1 MHRNIKLKVIL
12 LNSAIQPQPGF
23 IIYLTKPEY
32 YIKLNVMELSQKQIE
47 RLIQIIQQYAVIYGG
62 GISTKD
68 ARVREECEDLVK
80 SLSAII
86 KTSRRGKNIALKTT
100 AETGLKDKKK
110 RTQEPAKSKDS
121 SKGALES
128 AAPVSK
134 PVSDRKKTLKK
145 TAESPTTLLRDI
157 AGKSAKKTII
167 KAKPAGKKSRRKIQA
182 IHLFDAYNNAKLP
195 KYGGYIVS
203 SNFQA
208 ESNYSIFEIVGYD
221 NVQEI
226 RLESDSLIFKSAG
239 CKLYTLIEPPN
250 YPLKNVEPVQRQSG
264 KSIPYRFS
272 ELYILTTKKHETIY
286 IGKKPIISYSSFTIV
301 KPRKNDFA
309 ILFYNV
315 PEVFKNIEEFLTTI
329 YHDGVGISKTDSQ
342 KAAKIT
348 VQGIKNFNTWLDL

>member
-1 MHRNIKLKVIL
+1 M
-12 LNSAIQPQPGF
+12 A
-23 IIYLTKPEY
+23 
-32 YIKLNVMELSQKQIE
+32 LSEKQIE
-47 RLIQIIQQYAVIYGG
+47 RLIQITQQYSVIYGG

-68 ARVREECEDLVK
+68 ARVREECEELVN
-80 SLSAII
+80 SLSSMIKKKKTSTKRGTAGKTAVKNNVKNNVKTGEKTKVQKRKKSKVNSDILPHSIERKGVI
-86 KTSRRGKNIALKTT
+86 KTKEKT
-100 AETGLKDKKK
+100 
-110 RTQEPAKSKDS
+110 QAK
-121 SKGALES
+121 A
-128 AAPVSK
+128 K
-134 PVSDRKKTLKK
+134 PT
-145 TAESPTTLLRDI
+145 I
-157 AGKSAKKTII
+157 KSAKKPI
-167 KAKPAGKKSRRKIQA
+167 AKPKTKKSRRKIQA

-239 CKLYTLIEPPN
+239 CKLYTLIEPAN

-272 ELYILTTKKHETIY
+272 ELYTLTTKKHETIY

-301 KPRKNDFA
+301 KPRENDFA

-329 YHDGVGISKTDSQ
+329 YHDGVGITKTDSL